1 MASAMIPGM
10 TKSIELRIPDDLAAK
25 IDARVSKV
33 SAKSRNDWL
42 VKALEW
48 AVEQPVTTRTKQER
62 I

>member
-1 MASAMIPGM
+1 M
-10 TKSIELRIPDDLAAK
+10 TKSIELRIPDELADR
-25 IDARVSKV
+25 IDARVEKV
-33 SAKSRNDWL
+33 GARSRNAWL

>member
-1 MASAMIPGM
+1 MASASISGM
-10 TKSIELRIPDDLAAK
+10 TKSIELRIPDELAER
-25 IDARVSKV
+25 IDARVTKV
-33 SAKSRNDWL
+33 GARSRNAWL